1 MNQRE
6 YQQIVNEHADAL
18 YRFSLKNIKVIEEA
32 KEIVQNSF
40 EKLWIHREN
49 IDMQKAKSYLF
60 TLAYRNCID
69 IIRKQKKESE
79 FDMIKSEPQQ
89 YFNTHLIGLKTMLD
103 NALSQLNEIQRS
115 AILLRDYEGYSY
127 SEIGEILEINE
138 SQVKIQIF
146 RGRKK
151 LQNIIGNVE
160 DIL

>member
-1 MNQRE
+1 
-6 YQQIVNEHADAL
+6 
-18 YRFSLKNIKVIEEA
+18 
-32 KEIVQNSF
+32 
-40 EKLWIHREN
+40 
-49 IDMQKAKSYLF
+49 
-60 TLAYRNCID
+60 
-69 IIRKQKKESE
+69 
-79 FDMIKSEPQQ
+79 
-89 YFNTHLIGLKTMLD
+89 MLD

>member
-1 MNQRE
+1 MNQEE
-6 YQQIVNEHADAL
+6 YQQIVTDCADAL

-32 KEIVQNSF
+32 EEIVQNSF
-40 EKLWIHREN
+40 EKLWIHREK
-49 IDMQKAKSYLF
+49 IDFQRAKSFLF
-60 TLAYRNCID
+60 TTAYRNCID
-69 IIRKQKKESE
+69 IIRKQKRESE
-79 FDMIKSEPQQ
+79 LEMIKSEPQQ
-89 YFNTHLIGLKTMLD
+89 HLNTHLIGLRSLLD
-103 NALSQLNEIQRS
+103 NALSQLNEVQRG

>member
-1 MNQRE
+1 MNQQE
-6 YQQIVNEHADAL
+6 YQQIVRDHADAL

-40 EKLWIHREN
+40 EKLWIHREK
-49 IDMQKAKSYLF
+49 IDVHKAKSYLF

-79 FDMIKSEPQQ
+79 LDMIKSEPQQ
-89 YFNTHLIGLKTMLD
+89 HLNTHLIGLKTMLD
-103 NALSQLNEIQRS
+103 NALSQLNEMQRS

>member
-1 MNQRE
+1 MNQEE
-6 YQQIVNEHADAL
+6 YQQIVNDHADAL

-40 EKLWIHREN
+40 EKLWVHRQEVHPE
-49 IDMQKAKSYLF
+49 KAKSYLF

-79 FDMIKSEPQQ
+79 LDMIHKEPQQ
-89 YFNTHLIGLKTMLD
+89 HYNPHLIGVK
-103 NALSQLNEIQRS
+103 ALIDKALTKLNGIQRS

-127 SEIGEILEINE
+127 AEIGEILSLNE
-138 SQVKIQIF
+138 SQVKVQIF

-151 LQNIIGNVE
+151 LQSILGNVE
-160 DIL
+160 DII